1 MNRRMVLYVVGK
13 VVMVEGG
20 LMLLP
25 LLTAL
30 IYKEAVA
37 LSIALSIAFAL
48 ASGFLLT
55 KIFKPGLKT
64 IYAKEGFVITA
75 LSWLALSAV
84 GALPFFISGEIPS
97 YVDAFFE
104 TVSGLTTT
112 GASILT
118 DVESMSRGLLM
129 WRSFT
134 HWVGGMGVLVF
145 VMAIIPSISDRSI
158 HLLRAEVPG
167 PVVGKIVPKIRE
179 TTRILYVIYIALTLM
194 EAVFLLFGGM
204 NLFEALVH
212 AFGTAGT
219 GGFGIKGDGLASY
232 SSYIQWV
239 ITAFMLLFGV
249 NFNLYYL
256 ILLKKIRSVFK
267 SSELWTYV
275 CIVSVASV
283 IIGINISGLYDTVA
297 ETVRHSVFQV
307 ASVITTTGFATTDFN
322 LWPNLSK
329 MIIFILMFVGGCA
342 GSTAGGIK
350 IARVMMFC
358 KICKTE
364 LQRLLHPRSVKV
376 NRFEGKTLGSGTMA
390 SVNSY
395 LTIYVMFY
403 FVFLFA
409 VAFSGAD
416 VDITIS
422 AVTSCFNNIGPAF
435 GFAGPMGSYAEFP
448 QLTKVFLS
456 MAMLFGRL
464 EIYPVILTLSP
475 STWAKK

>member
-25 LLTAL
+25 LITAL

-37 LSIALSIAFAL
+37 VSIAVSIAFAL
-48 ASGFLLT
+48 IFGFLLT
-55 KIFKPGLKT
+55 KILKPGLKT

-104 TVSGLTTT
+104 TVSGFTTT

-118 DVESMSRGLLM
+118 DVESMSKGLLM

-167 PVVGKIVPKIRE
+167 PVVGKIVPKIKQ
-179 TTRILYVIYIALTLM
+179 TTRILYIIYIVLTLV
-194 EAVFLLFGGM
+194 EVVFLLFGGM
-204 NLFEALVH
+204 SLFEALVH

-219 GGFGIKGDGLASY
+219 GGFSSRALSIGAY
-232 SSYIQWV
+232 SPYIQWV
-239 ITAFMLLFGV
+239 VGIFMLAFGV

-256 ILLKKIRSVFK
+256 ILLKKIKSVLK
-267 SSELWTYV
+267 SSELWVYISIV
-275 CIVSVASV
+275 AVSVLL
-283 IIGINISGLYDTVA
+283 ICINIAPLY
-297 ETVRHSVFQV
+297 ETLSETLRNAFFQV
-307 ASVITTTGFATTDFN
+307 SSIITTTGYATADFN
-322 LWPNLSK
+322 IWPNFSK
-329 MIIFILMFVGGCA
+329 LILLLLMFIGGCA

-350 IARVMMFC
+350 VARVVMLY
-358 KICKTE
+358 KIIKTE
-364 LQRLLHPRSVKV
+364 LLRMLHPRSVKV
-376 NRFEGKTLGSGTMA
+376 SRFEGKSLDSNTLS

-395 LTIYVMFY
+395 LAIYTMLFCV
-403 FVFLFA
+403 FVLIIGFNGF
-409 VAFSGAD
+409 
-416 VDITIS
+416 DIETTVS
-422 AVTSCFNNIGPAF
+422 AVSACFNNIGPAF
-435 GFAGPMGSYAEFP
+435 GIAGPVGSYADFS
-448 QLTKVFLS
+448 VFSKIVLS

-464 EIYPVILTLSP
+464 EIYPIILTLSA

>member
-25 LLTAL
+25 LITAL

-37 LSIALSIAFAL
+37 VSIAVSIAFAL
-48 ASGFLLT
+48 ISGFLLT

-104 TVSGLTTT
+104 TVSGFTTT

-118 DVESMSRGLLM
+118 DVESMSKGLLM

-167 PVVGKIVPKIRE
+167 PVVGKIVPKIRQ
-179 TTRILYVIYIALTLM
+179 TTRILYIIYIVLTLA
-194 EAVFLLFGGM
+194 EVVFLLFGGM
-204 NLFEALVH
+204 SLFEALIH

-219 GGFGIKGDGLASY
+219 GGFSSRALSIGAY
-232 SSYIQWV
+232 SPYIQWV
-239 ITAFMLLFGV
+239 VGIFMLAFGV

-256 ILLKKIRSVFK
+256 ILLKKIKSVLK
-267 SSELWTYV
+267 SSELWVYIAIV
-275 CIVSVASV
+275 AVSVLL
-283 IIGINISGLYDTVA
+283 ICMNIAPLY
-297 ETVRHSVFQV
+297 ETLSETLRNAFFQV
-307 ASVITTTGFATTDFN
+307 SSIITTTGYATADFN
-322 LWPNLSK
+322 LWPNFSK
-329 MIIFILMFVGGCA
+329 LILLLLMFIGGCA

-350 IARVMMFC
+350 VARVVMLY
-358 KICKTE
+358 KIIKTE
-364 LQRLLHPRSVKV
+364 LLRMLHPRSVKV
-376 NRFEGKTLGSGTMA
+376 SRFEGKSLDSNTLS

-395 LTIYVMFY
+395 LAVYTMLFCV
-403 FVFLFA
+403 FVLIIGFNGF
-409 VAFSGAD
+409 
-416 VDITIS
+416 DIETTVS
-422 AVTSCFNNIGPAF
+422 AVSACFNNIGPAF
-435 GFAGPMGSYAEFP
+435 GIAGPVGSYADFS
-448 QLTKVFLS
+448 VFSKIVLS

-464 EIYPVILTLSP
+464 EIYPIILTFSA

>member
-1 MNRRMVLYVVGK
+1 MVLYVVGK

-25 LLTAL
+25 FITAL

-37 LSIALSIAFAL
+37 LSIGASIAIAL
-48 ASGFLLT
+48 ISGLLLS

-97 YVDAFFE
+97 FTDAFFE
-104 TVSGLTTT
+104 TVSGFTTT

-118 DVESMSRGLLM
+118 DVESMSKGLLM

-145 VMAIIPSISDRSI
+145 VMAIIPSLSDRSI

-167 PVVGKIVPKIRE
+167 PVVGKIVPRIKQ
-179 TTRILYVIYIALTLM
+179 TTRILYVIYIVLTVA
-194 EAVFLLFGGM
+194 ETVFLLFGGM

-219 GGFGIKGDGLASY
+219 GGFSSRALSIGAY
-232 SSYIQWV
+232 SPYIQWV
-239 ITAFMLLFGV
+239 VGIFMLAFGV

-256 ILLKKIRSVFK
+256 ILLKKIKSVFK
-267 SSELWTYV
+267 SMEL
-275 CIVSVASV
+275 IVYLCVVFASV
-283 IIGINISGLYDTVA
+283 LLISINIGHLYSSLP
-297 ETVRHSVFQV
+297 ETVRQAFFQV
-307 ASVITTTGFATTDFN
+307 SSIITTTGYATTDFN
-322 LWPNLSK
+322 LWPDLSK
-329 MIIFILMFVGGCA
+329 LILFLLMFVGGCA

-350 IARVMMFC
+350 VARVVMLYE
-358 KICKTE
+358 IIRTE
-364 LQRLLHPRSVKV
+364 LQRLLHPRSVRV
-376 NRFEGKTLGSGTMA
+376 SRFEGKVLDGKTLS

-395 LTIYVMFY
+395 LAVYTMLFCV
-403 FVFLFA
+403 FVLLIGFNGF
-409 VAFSGAD
+409 
-416 VDITIS
+416 DIETTVS
-422 AVTSCFNNIGPAF
+422 AVSACFNNIGPAF
-435 GFAGPMGSYAEFP
+435 GVAGPMGSYASFS
-448 QLTKVFLS
+448 VFSKIVLS

-464 EIYPVILTLSP
+464 EIYPVILTLSA

>member
-25 LLTAL
+25 LITAL

-37 LSIALSIAFAL
+37 VSIAVSIAFAL
-48 ASGFLLT
+48 ISGFLLT

-104 TVSGLTTT
+104 TVSGFTTT

-118 DVESMSRGLLM
+118 DVESMSKGLLM

-167 PVVGKIVPKIRE
+167 PVVGKIVPKIRQ
-179 TTRILYVIYIALTLM
+179 TTRILYIIYIVLTLA
-194 EAVFLLFGGM
+194 EVVFLLFGGM
-204 NLFEALVH
+204 SLFEALIH

-219 GGFGIKGDGLASY
+219 GGFSSRALSIGAY
-232 SSYIQWV
+232 SPYIQWV
-239 ITAFMLLFGV
+239 VGIFMLAFGV

-256 ILLKKIRSVFK
+256 ILLKKIKSVLK
-267 SSELWTYV
+267 SSELWVYIAIV
-275 CIVSVASV
+275 AVSVLL
-283 IIGINISGLYDTVA
+283 ICINIAPLY
-297 ETVRHSVFQV
+297 ETLSETLRNAFFQV
-307 ASVITTTGFATTDFN
+307 SSIITTTGYATADFN
-322 LWPNLSK
+322 LWPNFSK
-329 MIIFILMFVGGCA
+329 LILLLLMFIGGCA

-350 IARVMMFC
+350 VARVVMLY
-358 KICKTE
+358 KIIKTE
-364 LQRLLHPRSVKV
+364 LLRMLHPRSVKV
-376 NRFEGKTLGSGTMA
+376 SRFEGKSLDSNTLS

-395 LTIYVMFY
+395 LAVYTMLFCV
-403 FVFLFA
+403 FVLIIGFNGF
-409 VAFSGAD
+409 
-416 VDITIS
+416 DIETTVS
-422 AVTSCFNNIGPAF
+422 AVSACFNNIGPAF
-435 GFAGPMGSYAEFP
+435 GIAGPVGSYADFS
-448 QLTKVFLS
+448 VFSKIVLS

-464 EIYPVILTLSP
+464 EIYPIILTFSA